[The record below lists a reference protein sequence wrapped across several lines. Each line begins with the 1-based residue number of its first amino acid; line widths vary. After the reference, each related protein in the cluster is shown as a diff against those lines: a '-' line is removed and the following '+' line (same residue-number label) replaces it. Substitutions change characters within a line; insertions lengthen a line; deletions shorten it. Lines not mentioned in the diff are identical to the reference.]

1 MDELDINKLKD
12 APNTINVATNTLNAK
27 INKVKCEIPNIANLV
42 TIAALTTVENKA
54 PNVSDL
60 FKEVDYTAEIKDIR
74 NKYIIKCDYI
84 KFTNNIY
91 DEIYNNKKV
100 S

>member
-12 APNTINVATNTLNAK
+12 TPNTINVATNTLNAK
-27 INKVKCEIPNIANLV
+27 INKVKGEIPNITNLV
-42 TIAALTTVENKA
+42 TIGALTTVENKV

-60 FKEVDYTAEIKDIR
+60 FKKADYIAEIKDIK
-74 NKYIIKCDYI
+74 NKYITKCDYN
-84 KFTNNIY
+84 KFTNNVY